1 MMPLVGRMK
10 QLGGGISELMER
22 KRRKTRLN
30 LLNFIKNSSFF
41 VRIVV

>member
-1 MMPLVGRMK
+1 MSLVGRVK
-10 QLGGGISELMER
+10 QLGGGISELMEE

-41 VRIVV
+41 IRIVL